1 MISSYFLQDK
11 YNILLT
17 YQIIMNNHKLTK
29 KLQVLLTEDEV
40 SSVNR
45 CILNDA
51 VETETR
57 PVSVSSWIRDL
68 IKKELSLKS
77 VDQQSYI
84 KTKVKNLNK

>member
-57 PVSVSSWIRDL
+57 PVSGRSWIRDL